1 MPSTRTH
8 YFFVQTPIRVRVLLF
23 IKKEAIAFA
32 TNREHINL
40 KSGGW
45 LKRKTFKCEALK
57 KPKIRQRGS
66 FYLKKRGCYAKIQS
80 RGTRALFRHSITRRH
95 QLQVLIKSGW
105 LLQNG
110 RCISFLTKQLL
121 CNCCNS
127 VKILKR
133 KAQACKLVTFTALTR
148 LQ

>member
-1 MPSTRTH
+1 MLLRKQRIHSVSYYTRGSYYVSSVFGCGGRIEREGPKNHIHVMPSTRTH

-66 FYLKKRGCYAKIQS
+66 FYLKKLGCFAKIQS
-80 RGTRALFRHSITRRH
+80 RGTRAHFRHSITRRH
-95 QLQVLIKSGW
+95 QL
-105 LLQNG
+105 
-110 RCISFLTKQLL
+110 
-121 CNCCNS
+121 
-127 VKILKR
+127 
-133 KAQACKLVTFTALTR
+133 
-148 LQ
+148 